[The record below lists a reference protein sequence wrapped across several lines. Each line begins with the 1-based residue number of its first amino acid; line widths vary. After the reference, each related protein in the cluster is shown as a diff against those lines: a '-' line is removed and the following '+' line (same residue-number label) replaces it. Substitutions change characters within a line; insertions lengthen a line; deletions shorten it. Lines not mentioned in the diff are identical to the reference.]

1 MPDGTSVLTAQL
13 KLPSP
18 ATSHPSRDKY
28 TARNQSLVLPC
39 SLSFFVFAYSI
50 YYIRMSNEQAFDVD
64 YGDSDYTPK
73 SNADSD
79 DDNSTV
85 DIIMS
90 DNEVVRLYKDQ
101 LINVHELL
109 GCSDDDDDMSYDE
122 EQQVDKKELV
132 GLYKDQLRPIEELA
146 PVSNVEA
153 LCSENKC
160 SIVRRVP
167 LKPYLIKFGMFDWT
181 NCTYC

>member
-1 MPDGTSVLTAQL
+1 ML
-13 KLPSP
+13 
-18 ATSHPSRDKY
+18 
-28 TARNQSLVLPC
+28 C
-39 SLSFFVFAYSI
+39 IFFLFAYSI
-50 YYIRMSNEQAFDVD
+50 YYISMSHEQAFDVD
-64 YGDSDYTPK
+64 HGDSDYTSK

-85 DIIMS
+85 DTIMS
-90 DNEVVRLYKDQ
+90 DNELVNLYKDQ

-109 GCSDDDDDMSYDE
+109 GCSDDDDMNYDG
-122 EQQVDKKELV
+122 EQQVDRKELV

-153 LCSENKC
+153 LCSENNR
-160 SIVRRVP
+160 SIVGRVP

-181 NCTYC
+181 SFAYY